1 MNDALDWF
9 WGVLQG
15 DFNED
20 PSLSQTI
27 VGSVITAIPVLDQ
40 IADIRDVIANLHRL
54 SKDEKDFWNWV
65 ALVITLIGL
74 IPVLGSL
81 LKGVFK
87 VLFQFLRKGGRHADE
102 ALDTILAIIRGA
114 GKGDPVRWLKS
125 LPMDQYGKQA
135 ARHFEEI
142 TEKIILGL
150 SDVRHMWVAR
160 KVLGDKLEQL
170 KLVEQ
175 QIQKLKALGKDKIP
189 DVMRYLKR
197 ELDTLLDRA
206 KPAKLDGASDTANT
220 LAHSAKPL
228 MRLDYEVVVKRRV
241 GGLVDKMR
249 AAGKSDKE
257 IAQAANAERRAIG
270 KEFKD
275 QTDPELRDVIY
286 RRNEEKYGDALG
298 PKYEDLQRGYAI
310 GPKGERV
317 PISGD
322 GKPIP
327 DSKIIENAQN
337 PGGGDFPWESIMEYQ
352 RAKRAGDSEKAQQLM
367 QQIAAIVNKKK

>member
-1 MNDALDWF
+1 MNDALEWF

-27 VGSVITAIPVLDQ
+27 VGSIITAIPFVDQ
-40 IADIRDVIANLHRL
+40 IADVRDVIANLHGL
-54 SKDEKDFWNWV
+54 SKDHEDFWKWV
-65 ALVITLIGL
+65 ALAITLVGL

-81 LKGVFK
+81 LKGVLKTLVKFI
-87 VLFQFLRKGGRHADE
+87 RKGGQHADE
-102 ALDTILAIIRGA
+102 ALETILAIIRGA
-114 GKGDPVRWLKS
+114 GKGDPVRWLKA
-125 LPMDQYGKQA
+125 LPMDQYAKQA
-135 ARHFEEI
+135 VRHFEEI

-150 SDVRHMWVAR
+150 SDVRHMWLAR

-189 DVMRYLKR
+189 EVMRFLKK

-206 KPAKLDGASDTANT
+206 KPAKLDGATDTANT

-241 GGLVDKMR
+241 GGMVDKMR

-286 RRNEEKYGDALG
+286 RRNQEKYGDPLG

-317 PISGD
+317 PISKD
-322 GKPIP
+322 GKPVP
-327 DSKIIENAQN
+327 DSKIIESAQN
-337 PGGGDFPWESIMEYQ
+337 PGGGDFPWDAIMEYQ
-352 RAKRAGDSEKAQQLM
+352 RAKRAGDPKKAQQLL
-367 QQIAAIVNKKK
+367 QQIDAIVNKKK